1 MNVKYITMRFQL
13 LQRVPMTYVWTAC
26 LINFHKVY
34 LFSFFSLFFSPST
47 HASML
52 YIYSKI
58 SNDCM
63 CVFLEASNSVNE
75 LTIYCNK
82 MYNFCLHQ
90 TRVITL
96 INIHN
101 RWHRNDF
108 MSTMP
113 QPCQSTHKLA
123 VQHDYLPSKSQFKIM
138 SICYKNHHFWP
149 DLYTL
154 KNFRDGNKW
163 LPCGALIKCLPS
175 GSKNHVTTDP
185 IFLCVPIGWESKQ
198 KC

>member
-1 MNVKYITMRFQL
+1 MNVIYITMRFQL

-34 LFSFFSLFFSPST
+34 LFSFFSLTSST
-47 HASML
+47 HASMHNIWFKKYQTTACIFRSL
-52 YIYSKI
+52 SI
-58 SNDCM
+58 
-63 CVFLEASNSVNE
+63 SNSVNE
-75 LTIYCNK
+75 LKIYCNK

-96 INIHN
+96 INIQN

-123 VQHDYLPSKSQFKIM
+123 VQHDYPR
-138 SICYKNHHFWP
+138 NHN
-149 DLYTL
+149 L
-154 KNFRDGNKW
+154 K
-163 LPCGALIKCLPS
+163 
-175 GSKNHVTTDP
+175 
-185 IFLCVPIGWESKQ
+185 
-198 KC
+198 